1 MEQIQDLVSVIMP
14 AYNSSYTI
22 KDSVVSIINQTYDN
36 FELIIIDDCSND
48 NTVET
53 VLNSFD
59 DDRIIIERLNKNVG
73 AGIARNEG
81 IKMAKGRF
89 IAFCD
94 SDDCWNPEKLS
105 KQLAFMKANNHAI
118 TFTSY
123 IKKYLNNEVLI
134 LAKSRVDYRKLLQNN
149 WLGCLTVMYD
159 KNVFNAYRF
168 PEFRKRQD
176 WLMWL
181 TLLERGHIA
190 YSLAEPLAI
199 YNVRRGSLSNSGK
212 FSLVRTTW
220 FIYRKALSFSNPK
233 AMLYTFQYLLIQIR
247 LKIK

>member
-1 MEQIQDLVSVIMP
+1 MDLVSIIMP
-14 AYNSSYTI
+14 CYNSEDTI
-22 KDSVVSIINQTYDN
+22 VASIDSIKRQTYTDW
-36 FELIIIDDCSND
+36 ELIIVDDNSIDG
-48 NTVET
+48 TVEL
-53 VLNSFD
+53 VNSFLLD
-59 DDRIIIERLNKNVG
+59 ERIVLKKSTTNVG
-73 AGIARNEG
+73 AGRARNIG
-81 IKMAKGRF
+81 LDISKGRF
-89 IAFCD
+89 VAFCD
-94 SDDCWNPEKLS
+94 SDDCWDPEKLS

-123 IKKYLNNEVLI
+123 IKKHLNNEVLI
-134 LAKSRVDYRKLLQNN
+134 QAKSRVDYRKLLQNN

-190 YSLAEPLAI
+190 HSLAEPLAI
-199 YNVRRGSLSNSGK
+199 YNVRRGSLSNSRK

-220 FIYRKALSFSNPK
+220 FIYREVLSFSNLK

>member
-1 MEQIQDLVSVIMP
+1 MDLVSIIMP
-14 AYNSSYTI
+14 CYNSEDTI
-22 KDSVVSIINQTYDN
+22 VATIDSIKSQTYTN
-36 FELIIIDDCSND
+36 WELIIVDDYSTD
-48 NTVET
+48 GTVEL
-53 VLNSFD
+53 VNSFLLD
-59 DDRIIIERLNKNVG
+59 ERIVLKKSTTNVG
-73 AGIARNEG
+73 AGRARNIG
-81 IKMAKGRF
+81 LDISKGRF
-89 IAFCD
+89 VAFCD

-181 TLLERGHIA
+181 TLLERGQIA
-190 YSLAEPLAI
+190 HSLAEPLAI
-199 YNVRRGSLSNSGK
+199 YNVRRGSLSNSSK

-220 FIYRKALSFSNPK
+220 FIYRKALSFSNLK
-233 AMLYTFQYLLIQIR
+233 AMFYTFQYLLIQIR